1 MTACSACRSGKG
13 LDFGISTAFQPIFDV
28 RSGEVFAYEALVRG
42 DAGESAP
49 QVLSRVTEDTL
60 YSFDQA
66 CRVAAIKNAAAAGLL
81 ETGARLSINFMP
93 NAVYSPLACIR
104 LTLETARQV
113 GMPEDRLIFEF
124 TENERLD
131 TGHVRS
137 IVEAYRKLGFATA
150 LDDFGAGYSGLNLLA
165 DLQTDIVKLDMDLIR
180 GIDSS
185 QPRRQIV
192 YAMVRLLEDMGR
204 TVVAEGI
211 ETRGEMDALAD
222 IGVHLMQGFLLAR
235 PTLDG
240 LAQWPEDTQLAR
252 AA

>member
-1 MTACSACRSGKG
+1 MGCEACKSGKG
-13 LDFGISTAFQPIFDV
+13 LDFGIRTAFQPIFDV
-28 RSGEVFAYEALVRG
+28 RDGRVFAYEALVRG
-42 DAGESAP
+42 ANGEGAKDI
-49 QVLSRVTEDTL
+49 LGRVTAETL

-81 ETGARLSINFMP
+81 EGDARLSINFMP
-93 NAVYSPLACIR
+93 NAVYSPMACIR

-113 GMPEDRLIFEF
+113 GMPLDRLIFEF

-131 TGHVRS
+131 TDHVRD
-137 IVEAYRKLGFATA
+137 ILQAYNKLGFATA

-165 DLQTDIVKLDMDLIR
+165 DMQTDYVKLDMALIR
-180 GIDSS
+180 GIDQSE
-185 QPRRQIV
+185 PRRQIV

-211 ETRGEMDALAD
+211 ETRGEMDALCD

-235 PTLDG
+235 PAIDRLPV
-240 LAQWPEDTQLAR
+240 WPEDAKLTR